1 RAKRDGF
8 LTSVDLVSEDSDRF
22 ARIIPCSLPYVDYL
36 FLNEYEATRLSGVA
50 LTGTTDSAEMTVRC
64 SEAFEIIFN
73 MGVNEWIIIHHPDGV
88 WTAHRE
94 GTRLFQPSL
103 CLPQEKIVGANGAGD
118 ALAAGMLLGIN
129 KLLLTLLPV
138 LLGIG
143 IVGDLPARLD

>member
-1 RAKRDGF
+1 
-8 LTSVDLVSEDSDRF
+8 
-22 ARIIPCSLPYVDYL
+22 
-36 FLNEYEATRLSGVA
+36 
-50 LTGTTDSAEMTVRC
+50 
-64 SEAFEIIFN
+64 
-73 MGVNEWIIIHHPDGV
+73 MGVNEWIIIHHPDGI

-138 LLGIG
+138 LFGIG